1 MIGRRDLSSLLP
13 EEKKKLLDE
22 ILTRV
27 QGIDINPLSVFT
39 ARVSYL
45 LAIDPLLSG
54 DPVEIPIYPGDSAD
68 VPDKIVADGVNCY
81 QYIVSTKQGEINVTL
96 PCSFVENG
104 GFEAETDYVF
114 PVIKKGQRGVRQPG
128 GTYRKGRIS
137 GRLSDQK

>member
-81 QYIVSTKQGEINVTL
+81 QYIVSTK
-96 PCSFVENG
+96 
-104 GFEAETDYVF
+104 
-114 PVIKKGQRGVRQPG
+114 
-128 GTYRKGRIS
+128 
-137 GRLSDQK
+137 